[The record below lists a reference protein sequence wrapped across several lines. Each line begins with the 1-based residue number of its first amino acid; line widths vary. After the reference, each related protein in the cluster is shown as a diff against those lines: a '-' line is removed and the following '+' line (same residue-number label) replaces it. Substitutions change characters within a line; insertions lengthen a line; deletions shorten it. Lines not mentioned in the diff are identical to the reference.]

1 MPVYD
6 FKSIQAV
13 PEAKDF
19 VDIILYKTQ
28 RKTPTVVRK
37 QFRISRIRA
46 FYMLK
51 VRYTQSSIDAKLG
64 QILDDF
70 PKVDEIHPFYRYWF
84 NVMYDKDHY
93 KIALGQLHQCR
104 TLVDKVGKHYVKL
117 LKHAD
122 SLFQCKS
129 LKRAALGRMVTLLRK
144 QAPYLAYLEQIRQHM
159 GRLPSIDPSTR
170 SLLLTGYP
178 SVGKSSFLNSV
189 TNADVE
195 VQPWDFTTRS
205 LYVGHS
211 KYKLLQYQ
219 VIDTPGLLDHP
230 LEERNNIELQG
241 ITALAYLNSAIFFLL
256 DPTVGL
262 HFLQKQASLFESL
275 KPFFQGKPVLIV
287 LSKCDSWTLQSLTPE
302 ELSVMQSI
310 SPGVPLQECV
320 ELGLRPGPSD
330 AEVDAA
336 MREGGPAAVQ
346 MQQRVDAEQAI
357 RASLLAKQSS
367 GPLYVP
373 ISVNFPATVD
383 RAKALGCELLLR
395 VRETTLLTQSK
406 QRLLAHRQYVAQPQR
421 RDDRSRPPT
430 IPPSVLALQQASI
443 PLRPLTLERDGFES
457 ERDRELANGGP
468 SVYSPDERRNWQLA
482 NEEWKYD
489 PIPMFY
495 NGKNILDYITVDE
508 DIDEKLR
515 KLEQEEDELIRQQAG
530 YDDTELFAR
539 LSAYQKATL
548 NTPTAKRIVKGQ
560 DAIGKSLSR
569 SANTAAKRNSSKL
582 DKVVRMAM
590 AERGVDYRPRVSD
603 PKTCAP
609 MTSIVPHVFKRG
621 HVAAQKERSLES
633 RMAELAARNSMSVE
647 KLKEDLRAEKKV
659 PADKRFHY
667 QDPAAEKP
675 KHLMTGHMSLGTRD
689 WR

>member
-13 PEAKDF
+13 PDAKEL

-84 NVMYDKDHY
+84 NVLYDKDHY

-122 SLFQCKS
+122 SLYQCKS

-178 SVGKSSFLNSV
+178 SVGKSSLLNYL
-189 TNADVE
+189 TKADVE
-195 VQPWDFTTRS
+195 VQPWAFTTRS
-205 LYVGHS
+205 LYVGHT

-287 LSKCDSWTLQSLTPE
+287 LSKCDAWTLQDLSPE
-302 ELSVMQSI
+302 ECAVIQSL
-310 SPGVPLQECV
+310 SPGVPLAECV
-320 ELGLRPGPSD
+320 QLGLQPGPSD
-330 AEVDAA
+330 AEAEEA
-336 MREGGPAAVQ
+336 MHEGGEVAVQ
-346 MQQRVDAEQAI
+346 MQARLDAEQSL
-357 RASLLAKQSS
+357 RTSLLAKQTS
-367 GPLYVP
+367 GPLYVTV
-373 ISVNFPATVD
+373 SVNAPATVD

-395 VRETTLLTQSK
+395 VREASLLTQSK
-406 QRLLAHRQYVAQPQR
+406 QRLLANRQYVAQPR
-421 RDDRSRPPT
+421 PRDNRPRPAT
-430 IPPSVLALQQASI
+430 IPPSVLALQQAHV

-482 NEEWKYD
+482 NEDWKYD
-489 PIPMFY
+489 PIPLFY
-495 NGKNILDYITVDE
+495 NGKNIMDYIPVDG

-515 KLEQEEDELIRQQAG
+515 QLEREEEELIRQQAG

-539 LSAYQKATL
+539 LAAYQKATL
-548 NTPTAKRIVKGQ
+548 NVPTAKRIVKGQ
-560 DAIGKSLSR
+560 EAIGKSLSR
-569 SANTAAKRNSSKL
+569 SVYSTAKRNTSKL
-582 DKVVRMAM
+582 DRFVRAAM
-590 AERGVDYRPRVSD
+590 AERGVDYKPRISD
-603 PKTCAP
+603 PGACAP
-609 MTSIVPHVFKRG
+609 MTSIMPHVFKRG
-621 HVAAQKERSLES
+621 HNSIQREKSLEA
-633 RMAELAARNSMSVE
+633 RMVELASRNSMSVE
-647 KLKEDLRAEKKV
+647 RLKEDMRAEQKV

-667 QDPAAEKP
+667 QEPAATKP